1 MSRGGLLRR
10 FPVLGFRD
18 FRLLLADRL
27 IAPASVGFSIVGVS
41 FAVLKATNSATDL
54 SYVLAA
60 QIAPALV
67 FALIGGVAADRF
79 PPQRVIV
86 AANLLMALGEGTFG
100 VLVLTGRTP
109 LWAMIGL
116 EAVTGTGAA
125 IFYPASQALLPRLVP
140 RGLLQEA
147 SAISRLAMNTGQMS
161 GAAVAGLLVAAAG
174 AGWALLLCGIGM
186 VATVPVLLSI
196 RGSRPDTGQEP
207 RTGPAS
213 SMLTELREG
222 WSEFRSHTW
231 LWVIVAQFCV
241 VMMAWYGA
249 FSVLGPVV
257 ARQHLGGPAAWGAI
271 TAADAFGLIAG
282 GLASLRFTPRRPML
296 FVVLTG
302 GAVAISP
309 LSLAM
314 VLPLPAVCLAS
325 FGLGVFV
332 EMMMVQWT
340 VTMARNIPSDKLARV
355 SSYDVL
361 GTVMAMPAGALI
373 AGPLGTAIGISN
385 AQYAAA
391 AAIIVASALA
401 LIPRDIRTMRSG
413 NALVSSSA
421 RRSDGRTG
429 SRAPLISTLDRGA
442 GHRVRQRGQP
452 EHGQGVRRPVRRQPV
467 RRPRSSPPSPPG
479 PADPTPGSGH
489 CSGSRLPGVLTGARN
504 SGEHHRTQPGHHE
517 ELCNDR

>member
-1 MSRGGLLRR
+1 MSRGGFFRR
-10 FPVLGFRD
+10 FPVLGIRD
-18 FRLLLADRL
+18 FRLLLTDRL

-41 FAVLKATNSATDL
+41 FAVLKVTGSAADL

-60 QIAPALV
+60 QIAPSLV
-67 FALIGGVAADRF
+67 FALLGGVAADRF

-86 AANLLMALGEGTFG
+86 AANVLMALGEGTFG
-100 VLVLTGRTP
+100 LLALTSSPP

-116 EAVTGTGAA
+116 EAITGTGVA

-140 RGLLQEA
+140 REALQEA
-147 SAISRLAMNTGQMS
+147 SAISRLVMNVGQMA
-161 GAAVAGLLVAAAG
+161 GAAIAGLLVAAAG
-174 AGWALLLCGIGM
+174 AGWALVLCGIGM
-186 VATVPVLLSI
+186 ISTIPMLLAI
-196 RGSRPDTGQEP
+196 RGSRPVTGQQATAAAP
-207 RTGPAS
+207 DAAGR

-257 ARQHLGGPAAWGAI
+257 AREHLGGPAAWGAI

-282 GLASLRFTPRRPML
+282 GLAALRFTPRRPML

-340 VTMARNIPSDKLARV
+340 VTMARNIPPDKLARV

-361 GTVMAMPAGALI
+361 GSVMAMPAGALI
-373 AGPLGTAIGISN
+373 AGPLGTAIGAAR

-391 AAIIVASALA
+391 AVIVIASALA
-401 LIPRDIRTMRSG
+401 LIPREVRTFRSG
-413 NALVSSSA
+413 DAP
-421 RRSDGRTG
+421 
-429 SRAPLISTLDRGA
+429 RAPA
-442 GHRVRQRGQP
+442 P
-452 EHGQGVRRPVRRQPV
+452 EETT
-467 RRPRSSPPSPPG
+467 
-479 PADPTPGSGH
+479 AA
-489 CSGSRLPGVLTGARN
+489 LEAA
-504 SGEHHRTQPGHHE
+504 
-517 ELCNDR
+517 

>member
-1 MSRGGLLRR
+1 MLRGGLLRR

-41 FAVLKATNSATDL
+41 FAVLKATNSVTDL

-60 QIAPALV
+60 QIAPSLV

-86 AANLLMALGEGTFG
+86 AANLLMALGEGAFG
-100 VLVLTGRTP
+100 VLVLTGRPP

-116 EAVTGTGAA
+116 ETITGTGVA

-174 AGWALLLCGIGM
+174 AGWALLLCGIG
-186 VATVPVLLSI
+186 VVTTVPLLLSI
-196 RGSRPDTGQEP
+196 RGSRPDTGEESPPGQAP
-207 RTGPAS
+207 

-249 FSVLGPVV
+249 FSVLGPMV

-282 GLASLRFTPRRPML
+282 GIVSLRFTPRRPML

-309 LSLAM
+309 LSLAV
-314 VLPLPAVCLAS
+314 VLPLAAVCVAS

-361 GTVMAMPAGALI
+361 GSVMAMPAGALI
-373 AGPLGTAIGISN
+373 AGPLAAAIGIPR

-401 LIPRDIRTMRSG
+401 LIPRDIRTIR
-413 NALVSSSA
+413 N
-421 RRSDGRTG
+421 DD
-429 SRAPLISTLDRGA
+429 APAPPAPPVLEDPAATLEA
-442 GHRVRQRGQP
+442 A
-452 EHGQGVRRPVRRQPV
+452 
-467 RRPRSSPPSPPG
+467 PR
-479 PADPTPGSGH
+479 
-489 CSGSRLPGVLTGARN
+489 
-504 SGEHHRTQPGHHE
+504 
-517 ELCNDR
+517 